1 MSARLT
7 LVETCGVRVVE
18 LTEVREQEGMRPL
31 PPGPHVSQP
40 VHGYC
45 HGSAVLDRG
54 GVTKQCGF
62 AKLRLMRLF

>member
-31 PPGPHVSQP
+31 PPGPHAP
-40 VHGYC
+40 RR
-45 HGSAVLDRG
+45 GSCLARN
-54 GVTKQCGF
+54 
-62 AKLRLMRLF
+62 A